1 MIKDRRNLFEKLKML
16 CRWKLLII
24 PPIFKIVSG
33 PLIIG
38 KLGYRS
44 KNRVRNLYVVS
55 TFNEKRKKRL
65 KFGKQLVVEVIL
77 DDYVDVFAEVL
88 SRF

>member
-1 MIKDRRNLFEKLKML
+1 ML

-77 DDYVDVFAEVL
+77 DDYVDVVFAEVL

>member
-1 MIKDRRNLFEKLKML
+1 ML

-24 PPIFKIVSG
+24 PPIFKNGSG

-38 KLGYRS
+38 KLDYKS
-44 KNRVRNLYVVS
+44 KNGVRNLYMVS